1 MNAKLTIIIF
11 TFFVST
17 VLFQCASVTKNYPET
32 SQTMKAEN
40 PKPSF
45 QVVTLPVSDDPTIS
59 FRVLFTV
66 GSQNDPKGKEG
77 LAALTAALLA
87 NGSTRQ
93 HSYEALLD
101 LFYPM
106 AAGISY
112 QVDKEMTVIS
122 GRVHKDNLADYYKL
136 FKEVIFEPAFNE
148 QDFQRVKSE
157 MLNYVQNILRFANDE
172 ELGKEVLY
180 EYIFEGTPYGHL
192 EEGHISSLQNITLE
206 DVKQF
211 YRQHYTQANLILG
224 IGGGYDANFKNTY
237 VADFTRLPKGTPSRV
252 TNITPPPFEGMHVRI
267 ISKKANATAISFGYP
282 IHITRANPDFYA
294 LSVARSWLGEHRNSS
309 SHLYQVIREK
319 RGLNYGDYAYI
330 EHFPNGGRRRFP
342 PPNVARHHQ
351 IFQIWIRPVP
361 NYARVFAFRAA
372 LRELQKMVD
381 NGLTQEEFDLTRR
394 FLKNYSLHY
403 APTTMMKL
411 GYAMDDAFYGIQG
424 NFLKIFRQ
432 KMDEL
437 TLAEVNAAIKKYLQY
452 QNIKAVFVTNEP
464 EKLKQVLVNNEPS
477 PIQYPTPK
485 PAEILEEDKEI
496 ATYPLHVKPEHVE
509 IIPIEKVF
517 Q

>member
-1 MNAKLTIIIF
+1 MSWKIKIALTISVF
-11 TFFVST
+11 MGLLLGCAST
-17 VLFQCASVTKNYPET
+17 TQHHKAAEHPTMKPVTQPLFQLVTY
-32 SQTMKAEN
+32 
-40 PKPSF
+40 
-45 QVVTLPVSDDPTIS
+45 PVSDDPTIS
-59 FRVLFTV
+59 FRVLFKV

-87 NGSTRQ
+87 KGSTQ
-93 HSYEALLD
+93 KHSYETLLD

-122 GRVHKDNLADYYKL
+122 GRVHKDNLDAYYQL

-148 QDFQRVKSE
+148 ADFQRVKSE
-157 MLNYVQNILRFANDE
+157 MLNYVQNTLRFANDE

-180 EYIFEGTPYGHL
+180 EFIFEGTPYGHL
-192 EEGHISSLQNITLE
+192 EEGHISSLQAITLD

-211 YRQHYTQANLILG
+211 YRQYYTQANLILG
-224 IGGGYDANFKNTY
+224 IGGGYSEAFKAQY
-237 VADFTRLPKGTPSRV
+237 VKDFTRLSKGEPATVTVTPK
-252 TNITPPPFEGMHVRI
+252 PFQGMHVQI
-267 ISKKANATAISFGYP
+267 VSKNANATAISFGYP
-282 IHITRANPDFYA
+282 ITITRANPDFYA

-361 NYARVFAFRAA
+361 NNARLFAFRAA

-381 NGLTQEEFDLTRR
+381 NGLTQEQFDLTRR

-411 GYAMDDAFYGIQG
+411 GYAMDDAFYGIPG
-424 NFLKIFRQ
+424 SFLKTFRQ

-437 TLAEVNAAIKKYLQY
+437 TLEEVNAAIKKYLQY
-452 QNIKAVFVTNEP
+452 ENIKVVFVTNEP
-464 EKLKQVLVNNEPS
+464 EALKQALVNNEPS
-477 PIQYPTPK
+477 PITYPTPK
-485 PAEILEEDKEI
+485 PAEVLEEDKQI
-496 ATYPLHVKPEHVE
+496 ATYPLKVKPENVR
-509 IIPIEKVF
+509 ITPIESIF

>member
-1 MNAKLTIIIF
+1 MKRYPVLITLFSLVMLFLLNCS
-11 TFFVST
+11 ST
-17 VLFQCASVTKNYPET
+17 AIQQKSGEHVMTKPVVQPKFQL
-32 SQTMKAEN
+32 
-40 PKPSF
+40 
-45 QVVTLPVSDDPTIS
+45 VTLPVGDDPTIS
-59 FRVLFTV
+59 FRVVFKV
-66 GSQNDPKGKEG
+66 GSAHDPKGKEG
-77 LAALTAALLA
+77 LAALTAALIA
-87 NGSTRQ
+87 NGSTQ
-93 HSYEALLD
+93 KHPYEALLD

-122 GRVHKDNLADYYKL
+122 GRVHKDNLAEYYQL
-136 FKEVIFEPAFNE
+136 FKEVIFQPAFNP
-148 QDFQRVKSE
+148 QDFERVKSQL
-157 MLNYVQNILRFANDE
+157 LNYVQNTLRFANDE

-180 EYIFEGTPYGHL
+180 EYIFQNTPYGHL
-192 EEGHISSLQNITLE
+192 EEGHISSLKSITLE

-211 YRQHYTQANLILG
+211 YRTHYTQANLILG
-224 IGGGYDANFKNTY
+224 IGGGFSPDFLKYY
-237 VADFTRLPKGTPSRV
+237 VEDFQQLPKGTPS
-252 TNITPPPFEGMHVRI
+252 TLPDFSAPPFQGMHVQI
-267 ISKKANATAISFGYP
+267 VSKKANATAISFGYP

-330 EHFPNGGRRRFP
+330 EHFPNGGSRRFP
-342 PPNVARHHQ
+342 PPNVARTHQ

-381 NGLTQEEFDLTRR
+381 NGLTQEEFDLTRK

-403 APTTMMKL
+403 APTTMAKL

-424 NFLKIFRQ
+424 SFLTTFRK

-437 TLAEVNAAIKKYLQY
+437 TLQEVNAAIKKYLQY

-464 EKLKQVLVNNEPS
+464 EQLKDILVNNKPS

-496 ATYPLHVKPEHVE
+496 ATYPLHVKAEDVT
-509 IIPIEKVF
+509 ITPIEQIF